1 MTNRRLF
8 LLVRAAIV
16 WASTTERK
24 MLMTTLLHIDSSARP
39 GRSGLDARG
48 SHTRRLTDRFVQR
61 WLQIEPT
68 VNVIYR
74 DVGANPPPPVSGD
87 WIRAAFTPESARD
100 ASMRAT
106 LSTSDEL
113 VAELLSAD
121 VIVVG
126 VPMYNFGPPAQFK
139 AYIDNIVR
147 VGKTFGF
154 DRRRV
159 GDPYW
164 PLLAEH
170 GKRLVILSSRG
181 DYGYEAG
188 ERIADR
194 NHVEASVR
202 TAFAYIGITQSWNVA
217 VEYDE
222 FGDGRVWA
230 SIAKAEQ
237 EVDRRVLEF
246 TRSSPCRRASDPAAA

>member
-1 MTNRRLF
+1 M
-8 LLVRAAIV
+8 
-16 WASTTERK
+16 
-24 MLMTTLLHIDSSARP
+24 
-39 GRSGLDARG
+39 DARG
-48 SHTRRLTDRFVQR
+48 SHSRRLTARFVDR
-61 WLQIEPT
+61 WRQIEPAL
-68 VNVIYR
+68 NVIYR
-74 DVGANPPPPVSGD
+74 DVGLHPPRPVSGA
-87 WIRAAFTPESARD
+87 WIRAAFTPEHARD
-100 ASMRAT
+100 GEMRDVLA
-106 LSTSDEL
+106 TSDEL
-113 VAELLSAD
+113 VAELVAAD
-121 VIVVG
+121 VIVAG

-154 DRRRV
+154 DRSRS

-181 DYGYEAG
+181 DYGYKTG

-202 TAFAYIGITQSWNVA
+202 TAFAYIGITQSWSVA

-222 FGDGRVWA
+222 FGDERLQA
-230 SIAKAEQ
+230 SIAQAERS
-237 EVDRRVLEF
+237 VDNLVAELAVPSRRPIQSV
-246 TRSSPCRRASDPAAA
+246 PALGQ

>member
-1 MTNRRLF
+1 
-8 LLVRAAIV
+8 
-16 WASTTERK
+16 
-24 MLMTTLLHIDSSARP
+24 MTTLLHIDSSARP
-39 GRSGLDARG
+39 GRSGIDARG
-48 SHTRRLTDRFVQR
+48 SHTRRLTARFVQR
-61 WLQIEPT
+61 WRQMEPT

-74 DVGANPPPPVSGD
+74 DVGLHPPAPASGD
-87 WIRAAFTPESARD
+87 WIRAAFTPEHARD
-100 ASMRAT
+100 ASMREVLAP
-106 LSTSDEL
+106 SDEL
-113 VAELLSAD
+113 VQELLAAD
-121 VIVVG
+121 VIVAG

-154 DRRRV
+154 DRSRS

-164 PLLAEH
+164 PLLAEQ

-181 DYGYEAG
+181 DYGYDAG

-202 TAFAYIGITQSWNVA
+202 TAFAYIGITQSWSVA

-222 FGDGRVWA
+222 FGDERLHA
-230 SIAKAEQ
+230 SMAKAEQ
-237 EVDRRVLEF
+237 DVDRLASKLTQSNLSQSNRGHW
-246 TRSSPCRRASDPAAA
+246 ASDPAAA